1 MRIANKNDIDEIAQ
15 IRIKQQQDDWKNDYD
30 NKNDLLN
37 TTKIYLEKH
46 LNSDFFCFI
55 EEMNNNII
63 ATCCL
68 QVIELLPQCNDNGKQ
83 GIYTEPI
90 DELILK
96 LNKIY

>member
-46 LNSDFFCFI
+46 LNSDFFLF
-55 EEMNNNII
+55 
-63 ATCCL
+63 
-68 QVIELLPQCNDNGKQ
+68 
-83 GIYTEPI
+83 Y
-90 DELILK
+90 
-96 LNKIY
+96 